1 MPVRPIRGATT
12 CLVAGCCG
20 HSILRHHRANT
31 FSDQRHFTN
40 VFLIQK
46 IPFGKDWALKMSDV
60 MSPLFCEVRGLLE
73 GEFTE
78 TFESDLFDNSNW
90 SLDNSFQLNR
100 SLEMA
105 LSGDVDRLNMES
117 PDSGIHM
124 SNYDFDIEGCSAI
137 LSGNDPNL
145 NGGELNEEKSI
156 ISDQSVN
163 CQELI
168 MPPVNSDFELV
179 SHMDSE
185 QEDQENIAV
194 DTNSSSAR
202 AIESHSYSVM
212 KVKRPKSLKSRRQ
225 PTVTKKQLTITSQ
238 GQKYDIPVRRNKK
251 KLYEFEPLKDPI
263 AERNRLNA
271 LNAKKNRDRKK
282 QELLEANSEI
292 EKLREENDE
301 LRAETDSY
309 KDMLDDARREVE
321 ELKMLLKIKGVNRL
335 GNKVSAKS
343 LVRT

>member
-1 MPVRPIRGATT
+1 
-12 CLVAGCCG
+12 
-20 HSILRHHRANT
+20 
-31 FSDQRHFTN
+31 
-40 VFLIQK
+40 
-46 IPFGKDWALKMSDV
+46 MSDV
-60 MSPLFCEVRGLLE
+60 MSPLFCEVSSLLE

-78 TFESDLFDNSNW
+78 TFDSDLFDNSSW
-90 SLDNSFQLNR
+90 SLDNSSQLNR

-124 SNYDFDIEGCSAI
+124 SNYDFDIEGCSAL

-145 NGGELNEEKSI
+145 NGGEFNEEKSI
-156 ISDQSVN
+156 TPDQPVN
-163 CQELI
+163 CKELV
-168 MPPVNSDFELV
+168 MPPVTSDFELV
-179 SHMDSE
+179 SPMESDQE
-185 QEDQENIAV
+185 EDQENIAV

-212 KVKRPKSLKSRRQ
+212 KVKRPKSLKSRRP
-225 PTVTKKQLTITSQ
+225 PTVSKRQLTITSQ

-282 QELLEANSEI
+282 QELLEATTEI

-301 LRAETDSY
+301 LRAESDSY
-309 KDMLDDARREVE
+309 KDMLDDARRELE
-321 ELKMLLKIKGVNRL
+321 ELKMLLKIKGGSRL

>member
-1 MPVRPIRGATT
+1 
-12 CLVAGCCG
+12 
-20 HSILRHHRANT
+20 
-31 FSDQRHFTN
+31 
-40 VFLIQK
+40 
-46 IPFGKDWALKMSDV
+46 
-60 MSPLFCEVRGLLE
+60 
-73 GEFTE
+73 
-78 TFESDLFDNSNW
+78 
-90 SLDNSFQLNR
+90 
-100 SLEMA
+100 MA

-124 SNYDFDIEGCSAI
+124 SNYDFDIEGCSAL

-156 ISDQSVN
+156 TPDQPVN
-163 CQELI
+163 CKELV
-168 MPPVNSDFELV
+168 MPPVTSDFQLV
-179 SHMDSE
+179 SPMESDHE
-185 QEDQENIAV
+185 EDQENIAV

-212 KVKRPKSLKSRRQ
+212 KVKKPKSLKSKRP
-225 PTVTKKQLTITSQ
+225 PTVSKRQLTITSQ

-282 QELLEANSEI
+282 QELLEATSEI

-321 ELKMLLKIKGVNRL
+321 ELKMLLNIKGGSRL